1 MVILHYDLIR
11 YLFREQPYCCLSVV
25 LVSTYSLEY
34 IGQSVVF
41 LKEKLQCGL
50 NMAFDSKV
58 TRSCDTIIGYCG
70 FDVVLV
76 STATVV
82 FQPIRASLMQS
93 ATQSNLEQ
101 ICV

>member
-1 MVILHYDLIR
+1 MVILHYDQIR

-58 TRSCDTIIGYCG
+58 TRSCDTIIGIIK
-70 FDVVLV
+70 LE
-76 STATVV
+76 ATLWV
-82 FQPIRASLMQS
+82 
-93 ATQSNLEQ
+93 
-101 ICV
+101 